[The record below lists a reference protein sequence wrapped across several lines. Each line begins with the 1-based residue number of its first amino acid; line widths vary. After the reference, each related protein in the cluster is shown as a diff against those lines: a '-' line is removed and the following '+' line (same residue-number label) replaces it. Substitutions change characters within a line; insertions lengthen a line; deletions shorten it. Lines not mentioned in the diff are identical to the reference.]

1 MIVEERN
8 WISFYI
14 IDSDTEKSINMFDV
28 VGKHSIAAKA
38 NRYTTIKGLTE
49 GQLGAEVV
57 KGIIEQIQCVGH
69 LQLHGLVIY
78 TVGPTAEVL
87 LFWKTMPCYDGS
99 GFYSTANLKGYPLTP
114 VPMNS

>member
-1 MIVEERN
+1 
-8 WISFYI
+8 
-14 IDSDTEKSINMFDV
+14 MFDV

-38 NRYTTIKGLTE
+38 NRYTTIKGLSE

-78 TVGPTAEVL
+78 TVGPTAGVALLENHALLWWARVL
-87 LFWKTMPCYDGS
+87 LNCKPETIFSYTSRNEVATSEKTFSQLMDYWRC
-99 GFYSTANLKGYPLTP
+99 
-114 VPMNS
+114 

>member
-1 MIVEERN
+1 
-8 WISFYI
+8 
-14 IDSDTEKSINMFDV
+14 MFDV

-69 LQLHGLVIY
+69 LQLHGLV
-78 TVGPTAEVL
+78 VGRTAEVL
-87 LFWKTMPCYDGS
+87 LFWKTMPCYDGP
-99 GFYSTANLKGYPLTP
+99 GFYSTAILKRSSLIP
-114 VPMNS
+114 VIMKWQHQRRQLAN

>member
-1 MIVEERN
+1 
-8 WISFYI
+8 
-14 IDSDTEKSINMFDV
+14 MFDV

-87 LFWKTMPCYDGS
+87 LFWKTMPCYDGP
-99 GFYSTANLKGYPLTP
+99 GFYSTANLKGSSLTP
-114 VPMNS
+114 VVMKWQHQRRQLAN

>member
-1 MIVEERN
+1 
-8 WISFYI
+8 
-14 IDSDTEKSINMFDV
+14 MFDV

-87 LFWKTMPCYDGS
+87 LFWKTMPFNCYDWP
-99 GFYSTANLKGYPLTP
+99 GFYSTANLKQSSVTP
-114 VPMNS
+114 VIMKWEYQKRQLAN

>member
-1 MIVEERN
+1 
-8 WISFYI
+8 
-14 IDSDTEKSINMFDV
+14 MFDV

-38 NRYTTIKGLTE
+38 NTYTTIKGLTE

-69 LQLHGLVIY
+69 LQLHDLVNY

-87 LFWKTMPCYDGS
+87 VALLENH
-99 GFYSTANLKGYPLTP
+99 ALL
-114 VPMNS
+114 

>member
-1 MIVEERN
+1 
-8 WISFYI
+8 
-14 IDSDTEKSINMFDV
+14 MFDV
-28 VGKHSIAAKA
+28 LGKHSIAAKA

-78 TVGPTAEVL
+78 TAEVL
-87 LFWKTMPCYDGS
+87 LFWKTMPCYDTRYKKLYLTS
-99 GFYSTANLKGYPLTP
+99 GDKYEH
-114 VPMNS
+114 

>member
-1 MIVEERN
+1 MTGRQQAKLSHLKINYLPLVVTV
-8 WISFYI
+8 S
-14 IDSDTEKSINMFDV
+14 KSGLGSSTCLLDV
-28 VGKHSIAAKA
+28 A

-87 LFWKTMPCYDGS
+87 LFWKTMPCYDGP
-99 GFYSTANLKGYPLTP
+99 GFYSTANLK
-114 VPMNS
+114 

>member
-1 MIVEERN
+1 
-8 WISFYI
+8 
-14 IDSDTEKSINMFDV
+14 MFDV

-78 TVGPTAEVL
+78 TVGPTAALLENHALLRWARVL
-87 LFWKTMPCYDGS
+87 LNCKPETIFSYTIRNEVATSEKTIIQLMDYCRC
-99 GFYSTANLKGYPLTP
+99 
-114 VPMNS
+114 

>member
-1 MIVEERN
+1 
-8 WISFYI
+8 
-14 IDSDTEKSINMFDV
+14 MFDV

-69 LQLHGLVIY
+69 LQLHGGLVID

-87 LFWKTMPCYDGS
+87 LFWKTMPGYDGQ
-99 GFYSTANLKGYPLTP
+99 GFTQLQT
-114 VPMNS
+114 

>member
-1 MIVEERN
+1 
-8 WISFYI
+8 
-14 IDSDTEKSINMFDV
+14 MFDV

-99 GFYSTANLKGYPLTP
+99 TANLKGYSLTP
-114 VPMNS
+114 VPMKWQHQRRQLAN